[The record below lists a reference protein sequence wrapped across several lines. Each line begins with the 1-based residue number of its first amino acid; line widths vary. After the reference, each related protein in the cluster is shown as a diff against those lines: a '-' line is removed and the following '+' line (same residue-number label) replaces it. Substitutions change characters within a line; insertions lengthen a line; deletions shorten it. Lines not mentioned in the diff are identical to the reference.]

1 MKLLLVLGSND
12 NYDIISKNLMSLGFE
27 LIRYRHV
34 LKAMDNIDEICPSS
48 IIISARDFP
57 RHWKIFVQFV
67 RNEYSKEVCP
77 IIVLKGSNFSAEET
91 SKAFFLG
98 VSGIVDDSLSNPE
111 EIDRLQNIL
120 SRYVPVTEKRNFHRY
135 FVEPWHR
142 VNFIITNIA
151 GKSIITGE
159 VKTISLGGLSFI
171 PSVSVELGGSA
182 LFHEYDEC
190 SLRIGDAIL
199 SPVCRLVRIGDI
211 LSLEFIYF
219 PKDERHLLDQFLEN
233 FSQMEPPSTNA
244 S

>member
-12 NYDIISKNLMSLGFE
+12 NYDIISKNLRPLGFE
-27 LIRYRHV
+27 LIRYRHI

-67 RNEYSKEVCP
+67 RNEYSKEICP
-77 IIVLKGSNFSAEET
+77 IIVLKCSNFSTEET

-98 VSGIVDDSLSNPE
+98 VSGVVDDSLSNPE

-120 SRYVPVTEKRNFHRY
+120 GRYMPIKEKRNFPRY

-142 VNFIITNIA
+142 INFIFTNITDR
-151 GKSIITGE
+151 SIIAGE
-159 VKTISLGGLSFI
+159 VKTISMGGISFI
-171 PSVSVELGGSA
+171 TVNSIELDENTF
-182 LFHEYDEC
+182 LRVYDEC
-190 SLRIGDAIL
+190 SLRIGNSIL
-199 SPVCRLVRIGDI
+199 SPTCRLVRICDM
-211 LSLEFIYF
+211 LSFEFIYLS
-219 PKDERHLLDQFLEN
+219 KDERVLLNKFMEN
-233 FSQMEPPSTNA
+233 FSQMESYSAKA